1 MSRVRVSTTVDGDL
15 LAEVRRLRS
24 GANDAKLLDE
34 ALGAL
39 VARNRTSEIDAAY
52 AAYGEF
58 PIDDSDEWGNL
69 AAFRAGAAAS

>member
-15 LAEVRRLRS
+15 LDATRRLRS

-39 VARNRTSEIDAAY
+39 VARNRASEIDAAY
-52 AAYGEF
+52 PAYDEL
-58 PIDDSDEWGNL
+58 PIDESDEWGNL
-69 AAFRAGAAAS
+69 AAFRVGAAAS